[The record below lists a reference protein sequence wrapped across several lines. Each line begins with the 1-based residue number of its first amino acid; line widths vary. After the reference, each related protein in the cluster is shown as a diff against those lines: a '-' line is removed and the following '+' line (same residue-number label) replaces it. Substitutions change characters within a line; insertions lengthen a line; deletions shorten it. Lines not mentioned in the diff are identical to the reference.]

1 MRFISA
7 ITTSTAEIPWEMVVA
22 NATPSTVILRKT
34 TKMTFR
40 ITFTTPAM
48 VRKIKGLFGL
58 EGLIRKEPGPHN
70 SAFAAGRGVMWTGE
84 NSGVKAPR

>member
-1 MRFISA
+1 MTPPNMVFSQHLYLR
-7 ITTSTAEIPWEMVVA
+7 TS
-22 NATPSTVILRKT
+22 NNS
-34 TKMTFR
+34 F
-40 ITFTTPAM
+40 
-48 VRKIKGLFGL
+48 RKIKGLFGL